1 MMAATFIRLKPADL
15 GDRIDATYYRTD
27 FVENARRLAESP
39 IDSVKLRALT
49 KSGRRAV
56 YFSTSTLEAGVA
68 PAEWV
73 PFLTSDDFGADG
85 FFIDINARRRVSP
98 DFAAHYPNG
107 RLRANELLVKVKG
120 PNQITHV
127 QGV

>member
-1 MMAATFIRLKPADL
+1 MTAMFTRIQHDLLK
-15 GDRIDATYYRTD
+15 DRIDATFYSPE
-27 FVENARRLAESP
+27 FVANEERLKRSAVGVGHLN
-39 IDSVKLRALT
+39 SVV

-56 YFSTSTLEAGVA
+56 YFSTSTLENGNA

-98 DFAAHYPNG
+98 DFAARYPNG
-107 RLRANELLVKVKG
+107 RLRGNELLVKVKG
-120 PNQITHV
+120 PN
-127 QGV
+127 

>member
-1 MMAATFIRLKPADL
+1 MPATVTRIVPDLLK
-15 GDRIDATYYRTD
+15 DRIDATFYRSE
-27 FVENARRLAESP
+27 FVANEERLKRSAVGVARLNSL
-39 IDSVKLRALT
+39 V

-56 YFSTSTLEAGVA
+56 YFSTNTLENGNA